1 MPPGTISI
9 FEIPLILDIICDLI
23 SPKDVWS
30 CRRTCQVWSH
40 SFEPYAW
47 HHIRLSRRTARP
59 FEATQLLQKN
69 ADKIRSLDIHIADT
83 IFLVPSCTRLTQLTC
98 YGGSSSSSN
107 NHNRDLSRQDDHNS
121 NSSRLKNS
129 PQAGATHLIAQN
141 PHLECLTFAME
152 FTALIPEYFTP
163 SVLIGLRQS
172 AISTLELDLRQ
183 TYDVTVLAAILFY
196 CPDTLTEL
204 TINNTARFERTQFIT
219 ELGGDNC
226 QRIPLPPWRE
236 FPSLT
241 RLVLRHQL
249 KFQEEAILFPLLR
262 HSQHLRELALP
273 SIRMSHSD
281 TMVTILIESCPHI
294 DRMLRFSEHDDLTH
308 DRCLDILWA
317 YPSLVEFAF
326 CYSEDMTPE
335 VIEVLLEQSGSTLEV
350 LEVSAGFD
358 TDNRERIGACVSQ
371 VLQRCPRLRKLKV
384 VHEWEIEAT
393 GVGLQEFV
401 EIQWAASRWLEELEI
416 PIGSPGFFSLSIDEG
431 DVWDRVM
438 EGQRTADERDT
449 PGGIEQRM
457 VNARRVLQ
465 LARRMKA
472 LPRLRNVKLLWM
484 DPVVPIEDALELH
497 REEGQDDEEVVDET
511 FLRWMGLKD
520 VGSGDDA
527 DTDYELDADDSTDTE
542 AYTTADVEP
551 IAVIVS
557 AAGAGTLQI
566 SVLEPVPDLTLP
578 GWRTLPNL
586 KRIIVGMDDRGQPEE
601 SVLSPLLLQHSTTLC
616 YLGILD
622 FRAGSSPIFSI
633 S

>member
-40 SFEPYAW
+40 NFEPYVW

-69 ADKIRSLDIHIADT
+69 ADRIRSLHIYIADT

-121 NSSRLKNS
+121 NSSRPKNS
-129 PQAGATHLIAQN
+129 PRAGATHLIAQN
-141 PHLECLTFAME
+141 PHLECLTIAME

-163 SVLIGLRQS
+163 PVLIGLRQS

-183 TYDVTVLAAILFY
+183 TYDVTVLAAILLY

-226 QRIPLPPWRE
+226 QRISLPPWRE

-358 TDNRERIGACVSQ
+358 TDNRARIGACVSQ

-431 DVWDRVM
+431 DIWDRVM

-472 LPRLRNVKLLWM
+472 LPRLRNMKLLWM
-484 DPVVPIEDALELH
+484 DPVVPIEDALELQ

-511 FLRWMGLKD
+511 FLRWMGLK
-520 VGSGDDA
+520 
-527 DTDYELDADDSTDTE
+527 
-542 AYTTADVEP
+542 
-551 IAVIVS
+551 
-557 AAGAGTLQI
+557 
-566 SVLEPVPDLTLP
+566 
-578 GWRTLPNL
+578 
-586 KRIIVGMDDRGQPEE
+586 
-601 SVLSPLLLQHSTTLC
+601 
-616 YLGILD
+616 
-622 FRAGSSPIFSI
+622 
-633 S
+633 

>member
-1 MPPGTISI
+1 
-9 FEIPLILDIICDLI
+9 
-23 SPKDVWS
+23 
-30 CRRTCQVWSH
+30 
-40 SFEPYAW
+40 
-47 HHIRLSRRTARP
+47 
-59 FEATQLLQKN
+59 
-69 ADKIRSLDIHIADT
+69 
-83 IFLVPSCTRLTQLTC
+83 
-98 YGGSSSSSN
+98 
-107 NHNRDLSRQDDHNS
+107 
-121 NSSRLKNS
+121 
-129 PQAGATHLIAQN
+129 
-141 PHLECLTFAME
+141 ME

-163 SVLIGLRQS
+163 PVLIGLRQS

-183 TYDVTVLAAILFY
+183 TYDVTVLAAILLY

-226 QRIPLPPWRE
+226 QRISLPPWRE

-358 TDNRERIGACVSQ
+358 TDNRARIGACVSQ

-431 DVWDRVM
+431 DIWDRVM

-472 LPRLRNVKLLWM
+472 LPRLRNMKLLWM
-484 DPVVPIEDALELH
+484 DPVVPIEDALELQ

-511 FLRWMGLKD
+511 FLRWMGLK
-520 VGSGDDA
+520 
-527 DTDYELDADDSTDTE
+527 
-542 AYTTADVEP
+542 
-551 IAVIVS
+551 
-557 AAGAGTLQI
+557 
-566 SVLEPVPDLTLP
+566 
-578 GWRTLPNL
+578 
-586 KRIIVGMDDRGQPEE
+586 
-601 SVLSPLLLQHSTTLC
+601 
-616 YLGILD
+616 
-622 FRAGSSPIFSI
+622 
-633 S
+633 